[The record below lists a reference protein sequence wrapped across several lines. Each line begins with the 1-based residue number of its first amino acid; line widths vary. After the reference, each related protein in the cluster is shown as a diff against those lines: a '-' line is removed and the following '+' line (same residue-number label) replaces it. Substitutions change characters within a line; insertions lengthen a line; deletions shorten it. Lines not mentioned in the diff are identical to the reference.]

1 MILFVSAASLMM
13 AYGVAYALFCIKK
26 GGVTAALSVFA
37 LWLADLCL
45 LGLLIYFRIHT

>member
-26 GGVTAALSVFA
+26 GGVTAALT
-37 LWLADLCL
+37 LCCLLLADLVL
-45 LGLLIYFRIHT
+45 LVLLLYFRTNT